1 MGAGCGTC
9 INISTQRLTHC
20 LYCLRLRL
28 RLLIPGFN
36 FPVFVCW
43 TKSVASPS
51 FSLLHTIS
59 VFFFPLIFSKV
70 PLFLIFIL
78 GWKVGIRGSTFF
90 CWDRSLVSSLQLAA
104 STVSVPG
111 VCSCKILDEPTQDG
125 ALIELEY
132 TC

>member
-20 LYCLRLRL
+20 LYCL

-59 VFFFPLIFSKV
+59 VFFP
-70 PLFLIFIL
+70 PHLF
-78 GWKVGIRGSTFF
+78 KGSSFF
-90 CWDRSLVSSLQLAA
+90 NFFFFGLESWHSGFNLFFWDRSLVSSLQLAA

-125 ALIELEY
+125 AFIELEY

>member
-20 LYCLRLRL
+20 LYCL

-59 VFFFPLIFSKV
+59 VFFP
-70 PLFLIFIL
+70 PHLFKGSSFFNFFFF
-78 GWKVGIRGSTFF
+78 WVGKLAFGVQPFF
-90 CWDRSLVSSLQLAA
+90 FWDRSLVSSLQLAA

-125 ALIELEY
+125 AFIELEY